1 MQFLFAGAAA
11 CGEINPLASHVRLVY
26 RVAAVKKSS
35 PFSSYES
42 DRSRYIPPV
51 VMREYESS
59 VLRLWVP
66 VLTTPSRSN
75 FSAGSIPRDWMFFQ
89 FCQNFKAVALR
100 TIIAMILI
108 CPVTGRIRHKG
119 SHTRRPLRQ
128 ACQTAEACCG
138 SWPTPRDL
146 GVIPSPPRTAS
157 ATRAGHPR
165 GELNSAGQERRPS
178 ALGPDA
184 FPEPCYSCFCL
195 RCLQLW
201 LGCWDRDPFLRL
213 DRD

>member
-1 MQFLFAGAAA
+1 MGLVNTIRNLGAASRDRASETLTAVRKSVQFLFAGAAA

-128 ACQTAEACCG
+128 ACQPLKHA
-138 SWPTPRDL
+138 
-146 GVIPSPPRTAS
+146 V
-157 ATRAGHPR
+157 
-165 GELNSAGQERRPS
+165 
-178 ALGPDA
+178 ALGRPHA
-184 FPEPCYSCFCL
+184 I
-195 RCLQLW
+195 
-201 LGCWDRDPFLRL
+201 
-213 DRD
+213 